1 MLKEEMI
8 VSQFHSLFTQASHC
22 LKNKKNITLIETK
35 VTPKNKRRR
44 VKKNKNA
51 NEKKRC
57 IYFENCIYVLNSENC
72 DASNKRDEE
81 VY

>member
-8 VSQFHSLFTQASHC
+8 VSQFHGLFTQVSHC
-22 LKNKKNITLIETK
+22 LTNKKNITLIETK

-51 NEKKRC
+51 KEKKSVF
-57 IYFENCIYVLNSENC
+57 ILKTAYMF
-72 DASNKRDEE
+72 
-81 VY
+81 